1 VNSSGKGF
9 CFLPPLGGGVGW
21 SQRVP
26 DFLVHFVAEQPHGMR
41 CFLLAHGPISS
52 LNRLVFF
59 LPASGNYSLV
69 YSLFVE

>member
-1 VNSSGKGF
+1 
-9 CFLPPLGGGVGW
+9 VGW